1 MFGILNNKQIE
12 KVISGNILGRLGCHA
27 DGETYVVPISYVHD
41 GKYIYFRSFQ
51 GLKLSMMRKIQR
63 FVLK

>member
-27 DGETYVVPISYVHD
+27 DGETV
-41 GKYIYFRSFQ
+41 RW
-51 GLKLSMMRKIQR
+51 
-63 FVLK
+63 